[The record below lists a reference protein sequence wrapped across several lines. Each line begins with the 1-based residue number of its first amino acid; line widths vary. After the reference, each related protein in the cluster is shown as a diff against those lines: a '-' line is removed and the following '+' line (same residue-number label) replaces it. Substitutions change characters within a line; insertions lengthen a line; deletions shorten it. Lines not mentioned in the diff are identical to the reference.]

1 MTPIAE
7 NEEADDSLNEARGL
21 TKIIKEGQNELSISD
36 NVDKLIQQEVTPD
49 RNFTTNLVRSPSC
62 LLKIIEDG

>member
-1 MTPIAE
+1 MAPIS
-7 NEEADDSLNEARGL
+7 EEEVDDSFNEARGL

-36 NVDKLIQQEVTPD
+36 NVDKLIQQGVAPD
-49 RNFTTNLVRSPSC
+49 RNFTTNLVRSPSN